1 MQITVVSGKTAPGTT
16 TTTWALALAAGGP
29 VLAVDADPAGGDMA
43 AGLLFGR
50 VPIDQGLL
58 SWATATRRMPALE
71 AAAALAGHVVT
82 LPEAP
87 NVWVL
92 PGFQNAAQ
100 AAAMDPAAWDRIAR
114 ALEREAASLDVV
126 VDAGRLGDSSAW
138 PVIRAS
144 DRVLVVCRRSGRSIH
159 AARNAVALLRTRLGD
174 LTRVALVVVDESG
187 SYEPAVIARELDVPL
202 AGELPADRKTATVLS
217 DGAAVGISG
226 YRRAKLVKAARRI
239 FTKLGEE
246 SARPLTESVLS
257 R

>member
-1 MQITVVSGKTAPGTT
+1 MPMQITVVSGKTAPGTT

-100 AAAMDPAAWDRIAR
+100 AAAMDPA
-114 ALEREAASLDVV
+114 
-126 VDAGRLGDSSAW
+126 
-138 PVIRAS
+138 
-144 DRVLVVCRRSGRSIH
+144 
-159 AARNAVALLRTRLGD
+159 
-174 LTRVALVVVDESG
+174 
-187 SYEPAVIARELDVPL
+187 
-202 AGELPADRKTATVLS
+202 
-217 DGAAVGISG
+217 
-226 YRRAKLVKAARRI
+226 
-239 FTKLGEE
+239 
-246 SARPLTESVLS
+246 
-257 R
+257 